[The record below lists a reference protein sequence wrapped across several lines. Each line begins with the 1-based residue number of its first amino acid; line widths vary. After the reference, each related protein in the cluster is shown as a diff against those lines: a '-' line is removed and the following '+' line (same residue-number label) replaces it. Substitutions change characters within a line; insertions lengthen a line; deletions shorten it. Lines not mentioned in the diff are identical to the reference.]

1 MARKLNLVKIIIQM
15 KNTLINSGVV
25 AEIVDF
31 LMENPIV
38 TPEIGLLM
46 NPIYRKNTENTQMK
60 LQKL

>member
-31 LMENPIV
+31 LIENPIV
-38 TPEIGLLM
+38 TPESGLLM
-46 NPIYRKNTENTQMK
+46 NPICRKNTENTQMK